1 MVAYFADME
10 EIMIG
15 DTVKRLISVTQYH
28 DTSHRRCHH
37 ELKPKQGRS

>member
-15 DTVKRLISVTQYH
+15 GTVQRLISVTQYH
-28 DTSHRRCHH
+28 DTSHKRFHH
-37 ELKPKQGRS
+37 GLKPKQGRS